1 MTITRNFNLHLN
13 AGASIP
19 LLINANQYDSGE
31 EWVFTLYSDRGVKY
45 TPASGAI
52 IGLKSDGHAIA
63 NNATVNGS
71 GQIVVTETEQMTA
84 SVGKNIYELSID
96 SGTHGTANFIVLVEP
111 QPYDSSKVS
120 DSDISLIQEAIEAA
134 SNIKPYG
141 TPLVAEEVAD
151 MTDHDKVYVYVGDET
166 GYTEGDWYY
175 WDGSAWTSGGV
186 YNSVAVQTD
195 TTLAVS
201 GMAADA
207 KATGDAIDDLRNQI
221 STLSG
226 VPTNVRQAISTLFN
240 SALYKDTGLTDEK
253 AIVQSWAA
261 TVTAITL
268 NQSTISI
275 SGEGT
280 YQLIATTTPSGAN
293 VSWTSSDSSVA
304 TVSSSGLVTS
314 VSNGA
319 CTITAT
325 SGDFSATC
333 TVTVSGFATLSS
345 ISAVYTQSGNVYTT
359 DSLDSLKSDLVVTAI
374 YSDTTTATISSD
386 SYTLSGTLTAGTSTI
401 TVSYQDKTTTFTV
414 TVSDLTIYFY
424 KGGNTAVSNGKITI
438 TGYTNTRAM
447 IYLTS
452 QVNGAVQYTFSSMQ
466 GHEYPEVAYP
476 LAIPSGATKITVS
489 CSGLCC
495 AINAHKDLNGTA
507 TQINSG
513 YWSEAGGETNY
524 DLSSYIA
531 SGATHVS
538 IGFKNTSNSSLA
550 DTTIDST
557 TVSISFS

>member
-84 SVGKNIYELSID
+84 SVGKNIFELSID

-120 DSDISLIQEAIEAA
+120 DSDISLMQEAIEAA

-195 TTLAVS
+195 TTLAIS

-207 KATGDAIDDLRNQI
+207 KATGDAITDLNEAI
-221 STLSG
+221 SGLSG
-226 VPTNVRQAISTLFN
+226 GGA
-240 SALYKDTGLTDEK
+240 GLT
-253 AIVQSWAA
+253 
-261 TVTAITL
+261 
-268 NQSTISI
+268 
-275 SGEGT
+275 G
-280 YQLIATTTPSGAN
+280 
-293 VSWTSSDSSVA
+293 
-304 TVSSSGLVTS
+304 
-314 VSNGA
+314 
-319 CTITAT
+319 
-325 SGDFSATC
+325 
-333 TVTVSGFATLSS
+333 
-345 ISAVYTQSGNVYTT
+345 
-359 DSLDSLKSDLVVTAI
+359 
-374 YSDTTTATISSD
+374 
-386 SYTLSGTLTAGTSTI
+386 
-401 TVSYQDKTTTFTV
+401 
-414 TVSDLTIYFY
+414 
-424 KGGNTAVSNGKITI
+424 
-438 TGYTNTRAM
+438 
-447 IYLTS
+447 
-452 QVNGAVQYTFSSMQ
+452 
-466 GHEYPEVAYP
+466 
-476 LAIPSGATKITVS
+476 
-489 CSGLCC
+489 
-495 AINAHKDLNGTA
+495 
-507 TQINSG
+507 TQINAIIALFENAYYESDPTTLLSNLKDAFSI
-513 YWSEAGGETNY
+513 YQDDDILTVRGGVAVTQST
-524 DLSSYIA
+524 DTL
-531 SGATHVS
+531 T
-538 IGFKNTSNSSLA
+538 LA
-550 DTTIDST
+550 
-557 TVSISFS
+557 